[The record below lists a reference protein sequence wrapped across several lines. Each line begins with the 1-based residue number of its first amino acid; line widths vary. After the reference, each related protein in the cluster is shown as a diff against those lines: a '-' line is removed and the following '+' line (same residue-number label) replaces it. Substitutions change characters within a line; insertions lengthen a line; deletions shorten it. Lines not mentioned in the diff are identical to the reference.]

1 MYIVKN
7 VDTLENFGYRK
18 YKDGYS
24 KQICGEYDFLDISF
38 DDLIVKKAKFIEREF
53 VYEYA
58 DKNDIKELIENDI
71 VKESI

>member
-7 VDTLENFGYRK
+7 VEDLENFGYKK

-24 KQICGEYDFLDISF
+24 KQIRGEYDFLDIDF
-38 DDLIVKKAKFIEREF
+38 NDLIVRKVKFVEKEF

-58 DKNDIKELIENDI
+58 SKEDIKKLIEKDI
-71 VKESI
+71 VKEIV

>member
-1 MYIVKN
+1 MYVVKDISN
-7 VDTLENFGYRK
+7 LELYNFKK
-18 YKDGYS
+18 YKNGYS
-24 KQICGEYDFLDISF
+24 KKICGDYDFLDISF

-71 VKESI
+71 VKELV